1 MKKIII
7 LIPILTLFLSGCYD
21 MTDIEDIETV
31 TTVYIE
37 PQKITYCTVTTI
49 PDEKKY
55 GYRLYTCET
64 TDLFEGINEISL
76 KTGKKISVAHLDS
89 IIFTKE
95 CEPPL
100 IKEVCNSAVDGND
113 FHPKIMTAFSDM
125 SSDDFFAKLSVPEDT
140 VLYRHISDVFHNKYA
155 VVPQCTVIELY
166 RSLQNENPGVNLPIF
181 TPDANGNITT
191 EGICHISHDKTVFYR
206 SDFAETINLLENKDS
221 TVYYSLDGE
230 KIPVSLTGGKAE
242 YDKDRHFIMLYME
255 ITPDNIGKKTD
266 KHTLTLLKNK
276 IRSDTVKICN
286 EKNNGF
292 DILNL
297 SREMLK
303 KFVSEEEFNRYKE
316 ECGGFYPMLKKL
328 NFDVEISIRGEGV

>member
-7 LIPILTLFLSGCYD
+7 LIPILTILLSGCYD

-31 TTVYIE
+31 TTVYNE
-37 PQKITYCTVTTI
+37 PKKITYCTVTTI

-64 TDLFEGINEISL
+64 SDLFEGINEISL

-89 IIFTKE
+89 IIFMKD

-100 IKEVCNSAVDGND
+100 IKEVCTSAVDGSD

-125 SSDDFFAKLSVPEDT
+125 SSDDFFAKLSVPDDT

-166 RSLQNENPGVNLPIF
+166 RSLQNESPGVNLPVF
-181 TPDANGNITT
+181 TLDTDGNITSD
-191 EGICHISHDKTVFYR
+191 GICHVSYNKTGFFH
-206 SDFAETINLLENKDS
+206 SDFAETVNLLENRGKPI
-221 TVYYSLDGE
+221 YYNSDGE
-230 KIPVSLTGGKAE
+230 IISVTLTDGNVE
-242 YDKDRHFIMLYME
+242 YDKDRNFIMLYME
-255 ITPDNIGKKTD
+255 IHTDIGGEEIEE
-266 KHTLTLLKNK
+266 HTIKLIKEK
-276 IRSDTVKICN
+276 ITSDTVKICN

-303 KFVSEEEFNRYKE
+303 KFISEEEFNRYKE
-316 ECGGFYPMLKKL
+316 
-328 NFDVEISIRGEGV
+328 